1 MNMGRI
7 KGTLVKRTT
16 KDLLKYHKSKFNTD
30 LENNKKAV
38 SGTIP
43 GIPKKIRNSVA
54 GYATR
59 LMKREGE
66 KK

>member
-1 MNMGRI
+1 MGRI

-16 KDLLKYHKSKFNTD
+16 KDLLKYHKIRFNSD
-30 LENNKKAV
+30 LENNKKSV
-38 SGTIP
+38 SGVIP

-54 GYATR
+54 GYVTR
-59 LMKREGE
+59 LMKKESE